1 MSSRRDALAILDRIR
16 RTPLSSGPVTL
27 APEYLRAVRYLES
40 LPENRNGADKTWVH
54 RAIGEFREHYVRAKR
69 VR

>member
-1 MSSRRDALAILDRIR
+1 
-16 RTPLSSGPVTL
+16 
-27 APEYLRAVRYLES
+27 VRYLES